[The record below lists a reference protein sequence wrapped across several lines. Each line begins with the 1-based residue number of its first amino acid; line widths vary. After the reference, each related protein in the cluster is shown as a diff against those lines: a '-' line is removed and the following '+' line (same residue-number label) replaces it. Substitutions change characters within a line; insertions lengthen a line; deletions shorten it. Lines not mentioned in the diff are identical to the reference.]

1 MNTTT
6 TQLKMNYYNL
16 YFMDGENIKT
26 PYVSQR
32 EIKRKIATDKNIIAE
47 QVKFYAEGETE
58 EIESG
63 KEKDYMTDGVIT
75 LFVLIQNIRRFGDN
89 DNMMEFTEYEGKD
102 GETKTDIFDDLTL
115 TDIEVLDGK
124 LDFMLSFTKDD
135 ALTETNVRKY
145 AIFDGVKCC
154 EYITLM
160 IAEEVD
166 EDKYIIYDLAL
177 YADGTLKLI
186 GENDGDADQVD
197 DADIFL

>member
-6 TQLKMNYYNL
+6 QLTMNYYNL

-32 EIKRKIATDKNIIAE
+32 EIKRNIATDKNIIAE

-75 LFVLIQNIRRFGDN
+75 LFVLIQNIQRFGDN
-89 DNMMEFTEYEGKD
+89 GDMMEFTEYEGKD
-102 GETKTDIFDDLTL
+102 GEMKTDIFYDLTL
-115 TDIEVLDGK
+115 TDIEKLDGK
-124 LDFMLSFTKDD
+124 LDFMMTFTRNDNT
-135 ALTETNVRKY
+135 AETNLRKY
-145 AIFDGVKCC
+145 TIFDGVKCC

-160 IAEEVD
+160 IADEVD
-166 EDKYIIYDLAL
+166 EDEYIIYDLFV

-186 GENDGDADQVD
+186 GANDGDADQAD
-197 DADIFL
+197 DADIFI

>member
-1 MNTTT
+1 MNTTIQT
-6 TQLKMNYYNL
+6 EMNYYNL

-32 EIKRKIATDKNIIAE
+32 EIKRKIATDKNIISE

-63 KEKDYMTDGVIT
+63 KEKDYMTDGTIT
-75 LFVLIQNIRRFGDN
+75 LFVLIQNIQRFGDN
-89 DNMMEFTEYEGKD
+89 GDMMEFTEYEGKD
-102 GETKTDIFDDLTL
+102 GETKSDIFDDLTL

-135 ALTETNVRKY
+135 NLSETNIRKY

-160 IAEEVD
+160 FAEEVD
-166 EDKYIIYDLAL
+166 DDEYIIYDLAL

-186 GENDGDADQVD
+186 GANDGDADQAD
-197 DADIFL
+197 DADLFL